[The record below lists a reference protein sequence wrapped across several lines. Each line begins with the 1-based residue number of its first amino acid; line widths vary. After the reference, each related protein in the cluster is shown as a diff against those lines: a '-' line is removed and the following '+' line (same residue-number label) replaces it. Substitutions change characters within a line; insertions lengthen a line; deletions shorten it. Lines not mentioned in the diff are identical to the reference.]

1 MDDLLLRGRGPIF
14 NVTLEP
20 GEGGGVVALTLEA
33 LFDERY
39 EDDEEELF
47 VRIVAVSGGIID
59 PESRE
64 AVVTI
69 VDGDSMCIHTYLSA
83 VLLLLL
89 TGVSSVPGNAEGK
102 LPPNTV

>member
-14 NVTLEP
+14 NFTLEP

-33 LFDERY
+33 LLDERY

-89 TGVSSVPGNAEGK
+89 TGVSSVPEGK